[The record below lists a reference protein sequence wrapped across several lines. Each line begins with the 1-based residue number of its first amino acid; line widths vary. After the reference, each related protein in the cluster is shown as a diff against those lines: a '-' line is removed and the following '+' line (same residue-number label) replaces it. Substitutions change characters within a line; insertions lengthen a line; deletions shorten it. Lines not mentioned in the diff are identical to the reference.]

1 MVFRKYHCYGTS
13 GISLFFE
20 TKKEDGSEV
29 PSSISLTI
37 KSKIRYPLSGLAKIG
52 ETFFIIDADYGK
64 KD

>member
-29 PSSISLTI
+29 PSSVSLTI
-37 KSKIRYPLSGLAKIG
+37 KSRIRISLIRSREDRG
-52 ETFFIIDADYGK
+52 DAFYY
-64 KD
+64 